1 MQVVA
6 LGDSLAPEIDLDLM
20 AIELY
25 PIIAEQAHMEVL
37 KTQEPQELVII
48 VKEVVIGDLELVLTK
63 ILLAQDLHQV
73 I

>member
-1 MQVVA
+1 
-6 LGDSLAPEIDLDLM
+6 LAPEIDLDLM

-25 PIIAEQAHMEVL
+25 LIIAEQAHMEVL

-48 VKEVVIGDLELVLTK
+48 VKEVVISDLELVLTK

>member
-1 MQVVA
+1 M
-6 LGDSLAPEIDLDLM
+6 APEIDLDLM

-25 PIIAEQAHMEVL
+25 LIIAEKAHMEVL

-48 VKEVVIGDLELVLTK
+48 VKEVVISDLELVLTK

>member
-1 MQVVA
+1 M
-6 LGDSLAPEIDLDLM
+6 APEIDLDLM

>member
-1 MQVVA
+1 M
-6 LGDSLAPEIDLDLM
+6 APEIDLDLM

-25 PIIAEQAHMEVL
+25 LIIAEQAHMEVL

-48 VKEVVIGDLELVLTK
+48 VKEVVISDLELVLTK
-63 ILLAQDLHQV
+63 ILLAHDLHQV

>member
-25 PIIAEQAHMEVL
+25 LIIAEQAHMEVL

-48 VKEVVIGDLELVLTK
+48 VKEVVISDLELVLTK

>member
-1 MQVVA
+1 M
-6 LGDSLAPEIDLDLM
+6 APEIDLDLM

-25 PIIAEQAHMEVL
+25 LIIVEQAHMEVL

-48 VKEVVIGDLELVLTK
+48 VKEVVISDLELVLTK

>member
-1 MQVVA
+1 M
-6 LGDSLAPEIDLDLM
+6 APEIDLDLM

-25 PIIAEQAHMEVL
+25 LIIAEQAHMEVL

-48 VKEVVIGDLELVLTK
+48 VKEVVISDLELVLTK